1 MENTTLIQ
9 LPFMLDFSN
18 LQFDTTVIFIVS
30 ILLAITINAEGQ
42 AFMATLL
49 GDARK
54 EAKDRFHFNPFGHM
68 SLAGL
73 ACFAVAGF
81 GWPKQP
87 VINTKNFKHP
97 GLYLILVRFA
107 GPFSNLMLASIAGS
121 ILWIM
126 TIWGAEDQVFS
137 ILVAVNIFMFIVG
150 FIPIPP
156 LAGGSLVSVFLQK
169 TTMPSIHS
177 RRILRALPYLLVVAL
192 LLVKLTHGNI
202 LYIYLSPVLKPIFN
216 FISG

>member
-1 MENTTLIQ
+1 MENGNLIH

-30 ILLAITINAEGQ
+30 ILLAITVNAEAQ

-49 GDARK
+49 GDAR
-54 EAKDRFHFNPFGHM
+54 AQARDRFHFNPLGHIN
-68 SLAGL
+68 LAGL

-87 VINTKNFKHP
+87 FIDTKNFKHP
-97 GLYLILVRFA
+97 GFHLILVRFA
-107 GPFSNLMLASIAGS
+107 GPFANLMLASIAGS
-121 ILWIM
+121 IVWVM
-126 TIWGAEDQVFS
+126 GTWGAEDQVFS
-137 ILVAVNIFMFIVG
+137 ILVAVNIIMFIAG

-156 LAGGSLVSVFLQK
+156 LAGATVVLFFFQKSVV
-169 TTMPSIHS
+169 PSIYLNRALS
-177 RRILRALPYLLVVAL
+177 ALPYLFVAILML
-192 LLVKLTHGNI
+192 LKLTRGDI
-202 LYIYLSPVLKPIFN
+202 LNTYLSPVLEPILN